1 MTEDDGGP
9 EVLTEEAGGVLTIS
23 INRPRQMNAMTRTA
37 GLAIAASLDDLD
49 RRDDLQVGILTG
61 VDGNFCAGMD
71 LKRFVAGERAS
82 IEGRGFGGLTE
93 RPPRKPLI
101 AAVEGYAVA
110 GGFEMVL
117 ACDLVV
123 ASSSA
128 KFGLPEVRRGLV
140 AAAGGLLRL
149 PLLVPRAI
157 AMELILTG
165 NTLDAARAESL
176 GLVNQLV
183 APGNALDAAKELAAA
198 ISRNAPL
205 AIAVSKRVVTESA
218 GWPQHEWFSRQSE
231 LTNPVFTSRDAIE
244 GARAFAEKR
253 APEWSGS

>member
-1 MTEDDGGP
+1 MTDDDGQP
-9 EVLTEEAGGVLTIS
+9 EILTEEVDGVLTIS
-23 INRPRQMNAMTRTA
+23 INRPRQMNAMTRSA
-37 GLAIAASLDDLD
+37 GLAIAASLDELD
-49 RRDDLQVGILTG
+49 ERDDLRVGVLTG
-61 VDGNFCAGMD
+61 VDGHFCVGMD
-71 LKRFVAGERAS
+71 LKRVVAGERAS
-82 IEGRGFGGLTE
+82 VEGRGFGGLTE

-123 ASSSA
+123 ASNTA

-165 NTLDAARAESL
+165 NMLDAARAESL
-176 GLVNQLV
+176 GLVNKLV
-183 APGNALDAAKELAAA
+183 APGLVLEAAKELAAV
-198 ISRNAPL
+198 ISNNAPL
-205 AIAVSKRVVTESA
+205 AIAVSKHVASESA
-218 GWPQHEWFSRQSE
+218 DWPRGEWFSRQGD
-231 LTNPVFTSRDAIE
+231 LTNPIFTSLDALE

-253 APEWSGS
+253 APVWSGS